1 MMSGTE
7 AGKRTLFMSLALV
20 LLMAMIVLRV
30 SDPGPVRNLRS
41 AYFDYLQLLSPRP
54 YTPLP
59 VMIVDVDE
67 ASLTRIGQW
76 PWPRDRMAAIVGR
89 LADFGAAVVVFDILF
104 PEPDRLS
111 PRNII
116 RDATV
121 RNALRSGPWVEE
133 IDKLDNDLALATA
146 MTTMPTVL
154 GISDAGEGGAKPRA
168 AKSGVAFLG
177 HDPAGDLLPLRSAT
191 GLVPVLEEA
200 AAGIGVVN
208 INPLTES
215 DTLRDVPLVWSTPGG
230 AMPGLAV
237 EALRVALGEGTLVV
251 TGPDAPPARADGLR
265 IGGYTVPTAAH
276 GLFPVWFRHEA
287 PEQYIPAWRLLDDA
301 AAADLAPM
309 LQGAIVFVGSS
320 AAGLADTR
328 TTALGERVPGVS
340 IHAQVV
346 EQILLETYLTRSDAT
361 QAVEILVLAGIG
373 IMVSL
378 VLMLTGPVPSVLA
391 GGVAAAAVLG
401 ASWYGFTRHGILL
414 DATYPLIGGFG
425 AFSALA
431 LYQFAVSDR
440 EKRMIRRSFSRYVAP
455 SVLNEIEKQGGS
467 IELGG
472 TTGEVTVLFSDIRNF
487 TPLSATMSAQ
497 DLVALLNELFTDL
510 SEEILAEAGTIDKYI
525 GDEIM
530 AFWNAPLVT
539 PGHQRRACLATLRM
553 RRAMARYNARKA
565 ATGAAPIAIGMGL
578 DCGLACVGNIG
589 SRNRFNY
596 TAIGDTVNVAARTQ
610 SACRHVA
617 YDILVTADVAL
628 AAPDLAF
635 LAAGAV
641 ELKGVA
647 DRAETFVLV
656 GGAAMAV
663 SRNFAHLRERHEALL
678 LAIREGRP
686 DVADLLAAAE
696 RAADVL
702 DPNLRPFLQRC
713 LQRTADFA

>member
-1 MMSGTE
+1 M
-7 AGKRTLFMSLALV
+7 ANRDPAKRTLFMALALV
-20 LLMAMIVLRV
+20 LLMAMVVLRATDPRPV
-30 SDPGPVRNLRS
+30 SALRN
-41 AYFDYLQLLSPRP
+41 AYFDYLQQLSPRP

-59 VMIVDVDE
+59 VLIVDVDE
-67 ASLTRIGQW
+67 ASLTRLGQW
-76 PWPRDRMAAIVGR
+76 PWPRDRMAAIADR
-89 LADFGAAVVVFDILF
+89 LAGFGAAVVVFDILF
-104 PEPDRLS
+104 PEADRLS

-121 RNALRSGPWVEE
+121 RDALRSGPWVEE
-133 IDKLDNDLALATA
+133 IDKLDNDLAFAKA
-146 MTTMPTVL
+146 MAGMPTVL
-154 GISDAGEGGAKPRA
+154 GISDAGANGAAPGA
-168 AKSGVAFLG
+168 AKAGFAFIG
-177 HDPAGDLLPLRSAT
+177 QDPGRDLLPLRSST
-191 GLVPVLEEA
+191 GLVPGLEAA

-215 DTLRDVPLVWSTPGG
+215 DTLRDVPLVWSTPDG

-237 EALRVALGEGTLVV
+237 EALRVALGQDTLVV
-251 TGPDAPPARADGLR
+251 TGPDQGPPRADGLR

-276 GLFPVWFRHEA
+276 GLFPVWFRHDE
-287 PEQYIPAWRLLDDA
+287 PSQYIPAWRLLDDSA
-301 AAADLAPM
+301 AEQLAPA

-340 IHAQVV
+340 IHTQVV
-346 EQILLETYLTRSDAT
+346 EQILLETYLTRTDTT
-361 QAVEILVLAGIG
+361 QAVEILTLIGIG
-373 IMVSL
+373 VLVAL
-378 VLMLTGPVPSVLA
+378 VLMLTGPVPSVIVGAVA
-391 GGVAAAAVLG
+391 GAAVLAG
-401 ASWYGFTRHGILL
+401 SWYGFTRERILF
-414 DATYPLIGGFG
+414 DATYPLIGGFV

-440 EKRMIRRSFSRYVAP
+440 EKRMIRRSFARYVAP

-467 IELGG
+467 IALGG

-539 PGHQRRACLATLRM
+539 PGHQRRACLATLNM
-553 RRAMARYNARKA
+553 RRAMARFNARRA

-617 YDILVTADVAL
+617 YDILVTDEVMQGAR
-628 AAPDLAF
+628 DLAF
-635 LAAGAV
+635 LPAGAV

-647 DRAETFVLV
+647 DRAQTFIVV
-656 GGAAMAV
+656 GAAAMAV

-678 LAIREGRP
+678 AAIREGRP
-686 DVADLLAAAE
+686 DVADLLAEAE
-696 RAADVL
+696 QVADVV
-702 DPNLRPFLQRC
+702 DPNLRGFLRRCVQRP
-713 LQRTADFA
+713 ADFT

>member
-1 MMSGTE
+1 MRQIDV
-7 AGKRTLFMSLALV
+7 AKRTIFMSVALV
-20 LLMAMIVLRV
+20 LVMALVVLRL
-30 SDPGPVRNLRS
+30 SDPGPVSSLRN
-41 AYFDYLQLLSPRP
+41 AYFDYLQTLSPRP
-54 YTPLP
+54 PTPLP
-59 VMIVDVDE
+59 VLIVDVDE
-67 ASLTRIGQW
+67 ASLTRLGQW
-76 PWPRDRMAAIVGR
+76 PWPRDRMAAIVNR
-89 LADFGAAVVVFDILF
+89 LADFGASVVVFDILF
-104 PEPDRLS
+104 PEADRLS

-121 RNALRSGPWVEE
+121 RDALRSGPWVEE
-133 IDKLDNDLALATA
+133 IDKLDNDVAFAEA
-146 MTTMPTVL
+146 MARMPTVL
-154 GISDAGEGGAKPRA
+154 GISDAGAAGAPPGA
-168 AKSGVAFLG
+168 AKAGVAFLG
-177 HDPAGDLLPLRSAT
+177 EDPASDLLPLRSAT
-191 GLVPVLEEA
+191 ALVPVLEQA

-215 DTLRDVPLVWSTPGG
+215 DTLRDVPLVWGTPGA

-251 TGPDAPPARADGLR
+251 TGPDGPPARADGLR
-265 IGGYTVPTAAH
+265 IGGYDVPTAAH
-276 GLFPVWFRHEA
+276 GLFPVWFRHEM
-287 PEQYIPAWRLLDDA
+287 PDQYVPAWRLLDDA
-301 AAADLAPM
+301 AAAALAPRF
-309 LQGAIVFVGSS
+309 QGTIVFVGSS

-346 EQILLETYLTRSDAT
+346 EQILLETYLTRNDAT
-361 QAVEILVLAGIG
+361 QAAEILVLTGIG
-373 IMVSL
+373 ILVSL
-378 VLMLTGPVPSVLA
+378 VLMLTGPIPSVLA
-391 GGVAAAAVLG
+391 GGIAAAGVLG
-401 ASWYGFTRHGILL
+401 ASWYGFTREGVLF
-414 DATYPLIGGFG
+414 DATYPLIGGFF

-440 EKRMIRRSFSRYVAP
+440 EKRMIRRSFARYVAP

-553 RRAMARYNARKA
+553 RQAMARYNSRKA
-565 ATGAAPIAIGMGL
+565 ASGAAPIAIGMGL

-610 SACRHVA
+610 SACRHVG
-617 YDILVTADVAL
+617 YDILVTAEVMENAR
-628 AAPDLAF
+628 DLAF
-635 LAAGAV
+635 LPAGGI

-647 DRAETFVLV
+647 DRIETYILV
-656 GGAAMAV
+656 GAAALAV
-663 SRNFAHLRERHEALL
+663 SRNFAVLRERFEALL
-678 LAIREGRP
+678 TALREGRET
-686 DVADLLAAAE
+686 DDLLAEAE
-696 RAADVL
+696 RAAEAV
-702 DPNLRPFLQRC
+702 DPNLRGFLARSIQRPG
-713 LQRTADFA
+713 DFA

>member
-1 MMSGTE
+1 MSSSY
-7 AGKRTLFMSLALV
+7 AGKRTIFMSLALV
-20 LLMAMIVLRV
+20 LLMAIIVLRII
-30 SDPGPVRNLRS
+30 DPGPVRSLRN
-41 AYFDYLQLLSPRP
+41 AYFDYLQILAPRP

-59 VMIVDVDE
+59 VAIVDLDE
-67 ASLTRIGQW
+67 GSLSRLGQW
-76 PWPRDRMAAIVGR
+76 PWPRDRMAAMVDR

-104 PEPDRLS
+104 SEADRLS

-116 RDATV
+116 RDASV
-121 RNALRSGPWVEE
+121 RGALRSGPWVEE
-133 IDKLDNDLALATA
+133 LDKLDNDVTFSRA
-146 MTTMPTVL
+146 MARVPVVL
-154 GISDAGEGGAKPRA
+154 GISDAGEAGAAPGA
-168 AKSGVAFLG
+168 AKTGVAFLG
-177 HDPAGDLLPLRSAT
+177 QDPAADLLPLRSAT
-191 GLVPVLEEA
+191 ALVPVLEEA

-215 DTLRDVPLVWSTPGG
+215 DTLRDVPLVWTTPEG

-251 TGPDAPPARADGLR
+251 TGPDELPPRADGLR
-265 IGGYTVPTAAH
+265 IGGYTVPTTAH
-276 GLFPVWFRHEA
+276 GLFPVWFRHDE
-287 PEQYIPAWRLLDDA
+287 PGQYIPAWRLLDDN
-301 AAADLAPM
+301 AAADLAPQ
-309 LQGAIVFVGSS
+309 LQGAIVFIGSS

-328 TTALGERVPGVS
+328 STALGERVPGVS

-346 EQILLETYLTRSDAT
+346 EQILLETYLTRTDTT
-361 QAVEILVLAGIG
+361 QAIEILLLAAIG

-378 VLMLTGPVPSVLA
+378 VLMLTGPVPSVIA

-401 ASWYGFTRHGILL
+401 ASWYGFTREGILL
-414 DATYPLIGGFG
+414 DATYPLIGGFV

-431 LYQFAVSDR
+431 LYQFAISDR
-440 EKRMIRRSFSRYVAP
+440 EKRMIRRSFARYVAP
-455 SVLNEIEKQGGS
+455 SVLSEIEKQGGS

-553 RRAMARYNARKA
+553 RRAMERYNTRKA
-565 ATGAAPIAIGMGL
+565 ASGTAPIAIGMGL

-589 SRNRFNY
+589 SRSRFNY

-617 YDILVTADVAL
+617 YDILVTAEVAGG
-628 AAPDLAF
+628 APDLAF
-635 LAAGAV
+635 LPAGSI
-641 ELKGVA
+641 ELKGVS
-647 DRAETFVLV
+647 DRVQTFILV
-656 GGAAMAV
+656 GAAAMAV
-663 SRNFAHLRERHEALL
+663 SRNFGLMRQRFEALIA
-678 LAIREGRP
+678 AIREGRP
-686 DVADLLAAAE
+686 DVANLLAEAE
-696 RAADVL
+696 QAADAV
-702 DPNLRPFLQRC
+702 DPNLRPFLNRC
-713 LQRTADFA
+713 LNRAADFA